1 MTTTRW
7 ITACFVLCAFT
18 VQAQFNYSGIFQKT
32 DIAHEYAD
40 NVSWSELQQR
50 QVEMDTAGFQ
60 LMDVELVKE
69 AKIDRYWA
77 IWAKTNQKSV
87 LAEVVGWDS
96 LVQKRRDMAKAGFVL
111 TELEGRAGPNNVFLF
126 TGVWAPG
133 KTVHKVWKLDSW
145 AGLVKKNEE
154 MAKENLYLVDVEAA
168 PFPDGTMPYIALYHY
183 GKQTDQTFLFETSDL
198 TTFNTERARR
208 NKSGYR
214 LMDYEQFEHGE
225 REYYVGIYKKGT
237 FDDSLRASLDEQG
250 FQKLRSERAGNESI
264 YLTDI
269 EITRVKTSKVVPAKK
284 KSASL
289 QKAGAPASKTAPPK
303 TVLKQKI
310 EVE

>member
-1 MTTTRW
+1 
-7 ITACFVLCAFT
+7 
-18 VQAQFNYSGIFQKT
+18 
-32 DIAHEYAD
+32 
-40 NVSWSELQQR
+40 
-50 QVEMDTAGFQ
+50 
-60 LMDVELVKE
+60 
-69 AKIDRYWA
+69 
-77 IWAKTNQKSV
+77 
-87 LAEVVGWDS
+87 
-96 LVQKRRDMAKAGFVL
+96 
-111 TELEGRAGPNNVFLF
+111 
-126 TGVWAPG
+126 
-133 KTVHKVWKLDSW
+133 
-145 AGLVKKNEE
+145 
-154 MAKENLYLVDVEAA
+154 
-168 PFPDGTMPYIALYHY
+168 
-183 GKQTDQTFLFETSDL
+183 
-198 TTFNTERARR
+198 
-208 NKSGYR
+208 
-214 LMDYEQFEHGE
+214 MDYEQFEHGE